1 MLRLSKCDGFFYF
14 HPSRHDLGEAP
25 ATMLATGVE
34 VDEVEDSK
42 CDNNYLIYP
51 SFESLRMT
59 ETNNL
64 YSINPV

>member
-14 HPSRHDLGEAP
+14 YPSRHDLGEAP

-42 CDNNYLIYP
+42 CDNNYLI
-51 SFESLRMT
+51 
-59 ETNNL
+59 
-64 YSINPV
+64 